1 MIIECKCNSKF
12 RDLQINTFKKNNVIL
27 HRIYAKLYLI
37 LPLKMDKQVTIY
49 CKNTKSYH
57 NYPLGTSLIEIYQD
71 LNINLKYPVMAA
83 RVNYKVEDLNFVVY
97 KPKDIDFIDLG
108 TPAGMRVYVR
118 TLCMVMA
125 KAVSEIFPQ
134 AMLRIEHPITKGYYC
149 KLDNLQQ
156 PLTTDVISRIKDRMS
171 LIISQAKRIICEE
184 KQTNEVKKL
193 FANQVHQ
200 QDKMAL
206 FETLG
211 NPYFRFFRID
221 DFIDYYNGVL
231 LPSTDYL
238 NLFDL
243 TAYYDGVLLRVP
255 NRENPVELEEIVLQ
269 PKMYDI
275 FKEYV
280 GWNKILNLNNV
291 ADFNIACQNNQS
303 FNLIKVSE
311 ALHEKK
317 VASIAD
323 MISQRA
329 EKVSFVLISGPS
341 SSGKTT
347 FSKRLSVQL
356 IVSGFKPVV
365 LSLDNYFLN
374 RENTPLDENGDWDF
388 EHLHSLD
395 LNLFNQNLKQ
405 LLNGEEIEIPF
416 FNFEDGKRFYKGE
429 KLKLYENSILII
441 EGIHALNPELI
452 PDIPAE
458 TTFKIYV
465 SALTTISI
473 DNHNWIP
480 TTDTRLLRRIIRDY
494 RYRNYSARETIA
506 RWPSVRRGEE
516 KWIFPFQEN
525 ADVLFNSALLFE
537 LAVLKKHAEPIL
549 AEVPKYCDEY
559 TETHRLIK
567 FLNYFVP
574 IYDRE
579 IPPTSL
585 LREFVG
591 GSSFRY

>member
-1 MIIECKCNSKF
+1 ME
-12 RDLQINTFKKNNVIL
+12 
-27 HRIYAKLYLI
+27 
-37 LPLKMDKQVTIY
+37 KQVTIF
-49 CKNTKSYH
+49 CKNTKTFH
-57 NYPLGTSLIEIYQD
+57 TYPIGTSLIEIYND
-71 LNINLKYPVMAA
+71 LNIVLKYKVVAA
-83 RVNYKVEDLNFVVY
+83 RVNYKVEDLNFLVY
-97 KPKDIDFIDLG
+97 KPKDIEFIDLS
-108 TPAGMRVYVR
+108 TPSGMRVYVR
-118 TLCMVMA
+118 SLSMVLA
-125 KAVSEIFPQ
+125 KAISEIFPE
-134 AMLRIEHPITKGYYC
+134 ATLHIEHPISKGYYC
-149 KLDNLQQ
+149 KLTNLNQ
-156 PLTTDVISRIKDRMS
+156 PITNEIIIQIKERID
-171 LIISQAKRIICEE
+171 LIISQGKRIVCEE
-184 KQTNEVKKL
+184 KQTSVVKELFRTQSHQEDKL
-193 FANQVHQ
+193 
-200 QDKMAL
+200 AL
-206 FETLG
+206 FDTLG
-211 NPYFRFFRID
+211 TPYCRFFRID

-238 NLFDL
+238 GLYDL
-243 TAYYDGVLLRVP
+243 TAYYDGLLLLVP
-255 NRENPVELEEIVLQ
+255 NRENPFVLEEMVLL
-269 PKMYDI
+269 PKMFDI

-280 GWNKILNLNNV
+280 GWNKIMSLNNV
-291 ADFNIACQNNQS
+291 GEFNIACQNNQS

-323 MISQRA
+323 MIFERG
-329 EKVSFVLISGPS
+329 EKVRFVLISGPS

-356 IVSGFKPVV
+356 MVSGLKPVV
-365 LSLDNYFLN
+365 LSLDNYFVN
-374 RENTPLDENGDWDF
+374 RVDTPLDENGEWDF

-395 LNLFNQNLKQ
+395 LPLFNQHLKQ
-405 LLNGEEIEIPF
+405 LLNGEEVEIPA
-416 FNFEDGKRFYKGE
+416 FNFEDGIRYSKGE
-429 KLKLYENSILII
+429 KLRLKEDGILVM

-452 PDIPAE
+452 IDIPSE

-480 TTDTRLLRRIIRDY
+480 TADTRLLRRIIRDY
-494 RYRNYSARETIA
+494 RFRNYSARETIA

-516 KWIFPFQEN
+516 KWIFPYQEN
-525 ADVLFNSALLFE
+525 ADVMFNSALLFE
-537 LAVLKKHAEPIL
+537 LAVLKRHAEPIL

-559 TETHRLIK
+559 TETHRLLK

-574 IYDRE
+574 IHDRE